1 MYNIMSYNCEKCS
14 FTTDRKLNYD
24 RHCTSEKHKL
34 KCSPL
39 AQQLIDL
46 KMKEMELKNEAKM
59 KEMEAK
65 VDLKRA
71 ELEKKQEIKMKE
83 MELKQQIKEEL
94 LHTEDKILTRFS
106 LEKSIPLIT
115 LMERVIDRSTIEDY
129 NDIFNGAAT
138 FEDIFLRDF
147 REEYAENKSIV
158 LDKGGKT
165 GYYMNNAPCLWFFN
179 TNDSIGGNP
188 IKRLFSLITLYHKY
202 LKEFAKENGCNI
214 ERFNLTD
221 DIKKQLEDQLL
232 EDITFMVS
240 I

>member
-1 MYNIMSYNCEKCS
+1 MAYNCEKCS
-14 FTTDRKLNYD
+14 FTTHIKTHYQ
-24 RHCTSEKHKL
+24 RHIETEKHKL

-65 VDLKRA
+65 VEMKRA

-83 MELKQQIKEEL
+83 MELKQQIKDEL
-94 LHTEDKILTRFS
+94 LHTEDKVLCRFS
-106 LEKSIPLIT
+106 LEKNIPLIK
-115 LMERVIDRSTIEDY
+115 LMERVIDRPTIEDY

-138 FEDIFLRDF
+138 FEDVFLRDF
-147 REEYAENKSIV
+147 HEEYAENKSIV

-179 TNDSIGGNP
+179 TNDTVCNP
-188 IKRLFSLITLYHKY
+188 IKRLFSLITLYHKF

-221 DIKKQLEDQLL
+221 DVKKQIEDQLI
-232 EDITFMVS
+232 EDITYMVS

>member
-1 MYNIMSYNCEKCS
+1 MAYNCDKCS
-14 FTTDRKLNYD
+14 FTTHIKTHYN
-24 RHCTSEKHKL
+24 RHLETEKHKL

-83 MELKQQIKEEL
+83 NELKQQIKEEL
-94 LHTEDKILTRFS
+94 LQTEDKIITRLS
-106 LEKSIPLIT
+106 LEKSVPLIA

-129 NDIFNGAAT
+129 NDIFNGATT
-138 FEDIFLRDF
+138 FEDVFLRDF

-165 GYYMNNAPCLWFFN
+165 GYYINNAPCLWFFY
-179 TNDSIGGNP
+179 TNDLIGNP

-214 ERFNLTD
+214 EQFNLTD
-221 DIKKQLEDQLL
+221 DIKKQLENQLL
-232 EDITFMVS
+232 DDITYMVS

>member
-1 MYNIMSYNCEKCS
+1 MTYICEKCS
-14 FTTDRKLNYD
+14 FTTHIKTHYH
-24 RHCTSEKHKL
+24 RHLETEKHKL

-46 KMKEMELKNEAKM
+46 KVKEMELKTEVKM

-65 VDLKRA
+65 IGMKRE

-94 LHTEDKILTRFS
+94 LQTEDNKILTRFS
-106 LEKSIPLIT
+106 LDKSIPLIK
-115 LMERVIDRSTIEDY
+115 LMERVIDRPTIEDY

-147 REEYAENKSIV
+147 QEEYAENKSIV

-179 TNDSIGGNP
+179 TDDSIGCSP
-188 IKRLFSLITLYHKY
+188 VKRLFSLITLYHKY
-202 LKEFAKENGCNI
+202 LKDFAKENGCNV
-214 ERFNLTD
+214 ERF
-221 DIKKQLEDQLL
+221 KLEDDVKKRLEAQLL
-232 EDITFMVS
+232 EDITYMVS